1 MTARWAFNASPMLR
15 DFTTRVKVFTIEHN
29 RGHHRDV
36 ATPVD
41 PASSRMGESIYR
53 FVQREMPGA
62 LVRAWGLERD
72 RLARGGH
79 GVDGVLCRQR

>member
-1 MTARWAFNASPMLR
+1 
-15 DFTTRVKVFTIEHN
+15 
-29 RGHHRDV
+29 
-36 ATPVD
+36 
-41 PASSRMGESIYR
+41 MGESIYR